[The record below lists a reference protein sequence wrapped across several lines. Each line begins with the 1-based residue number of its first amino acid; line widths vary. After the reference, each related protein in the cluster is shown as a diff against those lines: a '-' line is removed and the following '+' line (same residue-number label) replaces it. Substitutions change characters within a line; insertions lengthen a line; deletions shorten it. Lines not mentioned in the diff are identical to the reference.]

1 MVREALVVLQ
11 LCQSMIEVEEEVQL
25 RIRIAMLQVSADCFF
40 LRKLQLEGVLIHPEI
55 ERLKQHLLLQ
65 EK

>member
-1 MVREALVVLQ
+1 MVREAPVVLQ

-40 LRKLQLEGVLIHPEI
+40 L
-55 ERLKQHLLLQ
+55 LK
-65 EK
+65 